1 MKSLLMTSLMQ
12 LLRHWIMTRTYSSIT
27 RRLILILGLVNSR
40 SVALWM
46 DSTSLI
52 PRNLST
58 VFMVHLLDWLMPRLC
73 LECSMEYP

>member
-1 MKSLLMTSLMQ
+1 
-12 LLRHWIMTRTYSSIT
+12 MTRTYSSIT

-58 VFMVHLLDWLMPRLC
+58 VFMAHLLDWLMLRLC